1 MNKKEVLEIRRL
13 FTKEN
18 SRITRICGCYITSDK
33 EKRSELKEA
42 FASLPEEELY
52 KYLEIFRKVL
62 SGSIGKNLIP
72 MEFPLEAELEG
83 DGHRLLMALKETE
96 LRDDGLLETFYD
108 VINQNYVH
116 PENYLILLIHG
127 AYDIPKKGTDEIEM
141 EDASDYVYNFVL
153 CALCPVDL
161 AKPALCY
168 NDSTNHIESRIRD
181 WIVGA
186 PELGFLFP
194 AFTDRNTDIHSLMY
208 YAKNA
213 EELHPEISED
223 ILGCHLPITAG
234 EQKSSFQEIIS
245 NTLGEEAD
253 LETIKTFHSTMQEWV
268 EERKENPDPVAFDK
282 EDMKRMLSKSGVDE
296 EKIDRFEASYD
307 RLLGEKTELPAANIV
322 NSRKFEVKT
331 PDISI
336 QVSPDRTDLIETR
349 VIDGTPCLVIA
360 ISDDVEVNGVP
371 IRKWE

>member
-161 AKPALCY
+161 AKPAL
-168 NDSTNHIESRIRD
+168 
-181 WIVGA
+181 
-186 PELGFLFP
+186 
-194 AFTDRNTDIHSLMY
+194 
-208 YAKNA
+208 
-213 EELHPEISED
+213 
-223 ILGCHLPITAG
+223 
-234 EQKSSFQEIIS
+234 
-245 NTLGEEAD
+245 
-253 LETIKTFHSTMQEWV
+253 
-268 EERKENPDPVAFDK
+268 
-282 EDMKRMLSKSGVDE
+282 
-296 EKIDRFEASYD
+296 
-307 RLLGEKTELPAANIV
+307 
-322 NSRKFEVKT
+322 
-331 PDISI
+331 
-336 QVSPDRTDLIETR
+336 
-349 VIDGTPCLVIA
+349 
-360 ISDDVEVNGVP
+360 
-371 IRKWE
+371 

>member
-168 NDSTNHIESRIRD
+168 NDSTIHIESRIRD

-360 ISDDVEVNGVP
+360 ISDEVEVNGVP